1 MRHQAQEPLTI
12 HRQGRLLSLS
22 RGARPNLPEQRK
34 ELPMDLEHALTLAQA
49 RSFVAALADAAVD
62 DDASAAFELVLIEL
76 DWLHGDESPG
86 LETHGLNEDRKVLYL
101 AAAAAIEALALFGL
115 DALDLELLL
124 VRLEAARALD
134 RL

>member
-1 MRHQAQEPLTI
+1 
-12 HRQGRLLSLS
+12 
-22 RGARPNLPEQRK
+22 
-34 ELPMDLEHALTLAQA
+34 MDLEHALTLTQA

-62 DDASAAFELVLIEL
+62 DDASAAFERVLIEL

-86 LETHGLNEDRKVLYL
+86 LDTDALSEDRDVLYL
-101 AAAAAIEALALFGL
+101 AAAAAIESLALFGL

-134 RL
+134 RP

>member
-1 MRHQAQEPLTI
+1 
-12 HRQGRLLSLS
+12 
-22 RGARPNLPEQRK
+22 
-34 ELPMDLEHALTLAQA
+34 MDLEHALTLAQA

-62 DDASAAFELVLIEL
+62 DDASAAFERVLIEL

-86 LETHGLNEDRKVLYL
+86 IETNGLNEDREVLYL

>member
-1 MRHQAQEPLTI
+1 
-12 HRQGRLLSLS
+12 
-22 RGARPNLPEQRK
+22 
-34 ELPMDLEHALTLAQA
+34 MDLEHALTLAQA

-62 DDASAAFELVLIEL
+62 DDASAAFESVLIEL

-86 LETHGLNEDRKVLYL
+86 LDTTGLNEDRDVLYL
-101 AAAAAIEALALFGL
+101 AAAAAIEAMAIFGL
-115 DALDLELLL
+115 DPLDLELLL

>member
-1 MRHQAQEPLTI
+1 
-12 HRQGRLLSLS
+12 
-22 RGARPNLPEQRK
+22 
-34 ELPMDLEHALTLAQA
+34 MDLEHALTLAQA
-49 RSFVAALADAAVD
+49 RSFVAALADAAVE
-62 DDASAAFELVLIEL
+62 DDASAAFESVLIEL

-86 LETHGLNEDRKVLYL
+86 LDTDGLSEDRDVLYL

>member
-1 MRHQAQEPLTI
+1 
-12 HRQGRLLSLS
+12 
-22 RGARPNLPEQRK
+22 
-34 ELPMDLEHALTLAQA
+34 MDLEHALTLAQA

-62 DDASAAFELVLIEL
+62 DDASAAFESVLIEL
-76 DWLHGDESPG
+76 DWLHDDESPG
-86 LETHGLNEDRKVLYL
+86 LDTNGLSKDRDILYL
-101 AAAAAIEALALFGL
+101 AAAAAIEALAVFGL

>member
-1 MRHQAQEPLTI
+1 
-12 HRQGRLLSLS
+12 
-22 RGARPNLPEQRK
+22 
-34 ELPMDLEHALTLAQA
+34 MDLEHALTLAQA

-62 DDASAAFELVLIEL
+62 DDASAAFESVLIEL
-76 DWLHGDESPG
+76 DSLHGDESPG
-86 LETHGLNEDRKVLYL
+86 LDTHGLSEDHDVLYL

>member
-1 MRHQAQEPLTI
+1 
-12 HRQGRLLSLS
+12 
-22 RGARPNLPEQRK
+22 
-34 ELPMDLEHALTLAQA
+34 MDLEHAQTLAQA

-62 DDASAAFELVLIEL
+62 DDASAAFERVLIEL
-76 DWLHGDESPG
+76 DWLHGDGSPG
-86 LETHGLNEDRKVLYL
+86 LDTTGLSEDRDVLYL
-101 AAAAAIEALALFGL
+101 AAAAAIGALAVFGL

>member
-1 MRHQAQEPLTI
+1 
-12 HRQGRLLSLS
+12 
-22 RGARPNLPEQRK
+22 
-34 ELPMDLEHALTLAQA
+34 MDLEHALTLAQA

-62 DDASAAFELVLIEL
+62 DDASAAFESVLIEL

-86 LETHGLNEDRKVLYL
+86 TDTTGLSEDRDVLYL
-101 AAAAAIEALALFGL
+101 AAAAAIGALALFGV

-124 VRLEAARALD
+124 VRLDAARALD

>member
-1 MRHQAQEPLTI
+1 
-12 HRQGRLLSLS
+12 
-22 RGARPNLPEQRK
+22 
-34 ELPMDLEHALTLAQA
+34 MDLEHALTLAQA

-62 DDASAAFELVLIEL
+62 DDASAAFEGVLIEL

-86 LETHGLNEDRKVLYL
+86 IDTNGLSEDRAVLYL

>member
-1 MRHQAQEPLTI
+1 
-12 HRQGRLLSLS
+12 
-22 RGARPNLPEQRK
+22 
-34 ELPMDLEHALTLAQA
+34 MDLEHALTLAQA

-62 DDASAAFELVLIEL
+62 DDASAAFESVLIEI

-86 LETHGLNEDRKVLYL
+86 LDTTGLSEDRDVLYL

-124 VRLEAARALD
+124 VRLESARALD

>member
-1 MRHQAQEPLTI
+1 
-12 HRQGRLLSLS
+12 
-22 RGARPNLPEQRK
+22 
-34 ELPMDLEHALTLAQA
+34 MDLQHALTLAQA

-62 DDASAAFELVLIEL
+62 NDASAAFERVLIEL

-86 LETHGLNEDRKVLYL
+86 LDTTGLSEDRDVLYL

>member
-1 MRHQAQEPLTI
+1 M
-12 HRQGRLLSLS
+12 
-22 RGARPNLPEQRK
+22 N
-34 ELPMDLEHALTLAQA
+34 LEHALTLAQA
-49 RSFVAALADAAVD
+49 RSFVATLADAALD
-62 DDASAAFELVLIEL
+62 DDASAAFERVLIEL

-86 LETHGLNEDRKVLYL
+86 LDTTGLSEDRDALYL
-101 AAAAAIEALALFGL
+101 AAAVAIEAMAIFGL